1 MDKKVHRDGNDV
13 RMTRAVGPCVARIAL
28 ESRARAGRV
37 RARASARAGRDSRAR
52 AGEGEVERA
61 AERARARGAEYYKG
75 LVTEPVREGD
85 VGDVITPTVKLVTRA
100 SVAIGGLFVGF
111 LYANGLPPFGG

>member
-1 MDKKVHRDGNDV
+1 
-13 RMTRAVGPCVARIAL
+13 MTRVATRIAGRIAL
-28 ESRARAGRV
+28 GSRV
-37 RARASARAGRDSRAR
+37 RARRGRGHGSARSRRADGAR

-61 AERARARGAEYYKG
+61 SERVQSPGARGVEYYKG

-100 SVAIGGLFVGF
+100 SVAIGGLFLGF